1 MEILNEEIDKM
12 KLMMKYDN
20 RMTLTE
26 NITTINEGL
35 IDKILSGGRDLRVI
49 KSQIGP
55 FLNDFKKVESFKNA
69 QNVNEV
75 INILKFGKDN
85 ANVIKDFNNVLKK
98 QKGLSD
104 IMKQDLSASV
114 RNSDSYFIKYGDDLL
129 KDNFGSVKEKMRK
142 SGNYSDE
149 MIDQII
155 KDAKA
160 TDKATLESRIS
171 KLPKQDSLISRYKE
185 KFKAYFNGGKGKL
198 STQKKN
204 DWLKRGFLKRKK
216 GGLGSGP
223 IKYTISK
230 RKLIA
235 WAAVAG
241 VAVWVM
247 SKWLFDNGIEEENKT
262 DGGGGS
268 SDGGGLGG
276 GTKYF
281 DCNQFPYKKGC
292 RSSIIGE
299 VQKCLG
305 IKVDNTFGN
314 DTEKALESNKYGNE
328 ITDEVYKQ
336 IKSKCDS
343 IVQPTTTTTTTT
355 TTTLS
360 PGQLY
365 GTEPTPQ
372 EFEGGTQT
380 ARINTSEI

>member
-1 MEILNEEIDKM
+1 M
-12 KLMMKYDN
+12 N
-20 RMTLTE
+20 RQTGAE
-26 NITTINEGL
+26 PE
-35 IDKILSGGRDLRVI
+35 
-49 KSQIGP
+49 P
-55 FLNDFKKVESFKNA
+55 KK
-69 QNVNEV
+69 
-75 INILKFGKDN
+75 D
-85 ANVIKDFNNVLKK
+85 
-98 QKGLSD
+98 
-104 IMKQDLSASV
+104 
-114 RNSDSYFIKYGDDLL
+114 SDSSEKSDTDTDTRSYGGGTVGSTARAEKTQQRAADAEKRKPEPEPARLKPGSIKPSKTPPVNIGATPAMTMPV
-129 KDNFGSVKEKMRK
+129 VKPPIPTIDVI
-142 SGNYSDE
+142 DE
-149 MIDQII
+149 II

-160 TDKATLESRIS
+160 TDKATLEARIS

-268 SDGGGLGG
+268 SDGGGSGG

-305 IKVDNTFGN
+305 IKVDNAFGN
-314 DTEKALESNKYGNE
+314 DTEKALASNKYGNE

-343 IVQPTTTTTTTT
+343 IVQPTTTTSTTT
-355 TTTLS
+355 TTTLT
-360 PGQLY
+360 PGQEY
-365 GTEPTPQ
+365 GSEPTPQ

-380 ARINTSEI
+380 SRINASEI